1 MRLNLYPG
9 NSFSQGPRLTS
20 YEEKLIHA
28 LEFVAAS
35 SQEKSYVPHESD
47 WMLLAEKMSCLSDC
61 EQQPELS
68 QYASEIVHHV
78 TYLDP
83 ARRFM

>member
-1 MRLNLYPG
+1 MTLNPYPG
-9 NSFSQGPRLTS
+9 NSFTQSPRLTS
-20 YEEKLIHA
+20 YEQKLIHV
-28 LEFVAAS
+28 LESAATA

-47 WMLLAEKMSCLSDC
+47 WMLLAEKMSFLSDC

-78 TYLDP
+78 TCLDP
-83 ARRFM
+83 DRRFM

>member
-1 MRLNLYPG
+1 MTLNPYPG
-9 NSFSQGPRLTS
+9 NSFTQSPRLTS
-20 YEEKLIHA
+20 YEQKLIHA
-28 LEFVAAS
+28 LESAATA

-47 WMLLAEKMSCLSDC
+47 WMLLAEKMSFLSDC

-78 TYLDP
+78 TCLDP
-83 ARRFM
+83 DRRFM

>member
-1 MRLNLYPG
+1 MKPNPYPG
-9 NSFSQGPRLTS
+9 NSFTQSPRLTS

-28 LEFVAAS
+28 LETAATS

-47 WMLLAEKMSCLSDC
+47 WMLLAEKMSHLSDC
-61 EQQPELS
+61 EHQPELS

-78 TYLDP
+78 TYVDP